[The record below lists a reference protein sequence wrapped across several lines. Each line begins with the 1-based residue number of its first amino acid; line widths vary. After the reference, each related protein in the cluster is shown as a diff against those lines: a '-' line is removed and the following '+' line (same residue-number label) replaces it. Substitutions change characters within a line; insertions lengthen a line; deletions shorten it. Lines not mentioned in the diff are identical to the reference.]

1 MKGTRDRLM
10 KSIDE
15 LRRAGKRMSVAA
27 VCERSKVA
35 RQTLYKYHKDV
46 IELIRR
52 PRDDE
57 RKLRVQTTLAL
68 KVNKLD
74 AIVGRQKRTISA
86 LTRLCVELKAALDGA
101 ERQKKR
107 ISSKCERQLREL
119 RRENIDLKK
128 RHAKVVG
135 LQRVK

>member
-10 KSIDE
+10 ESIDE

-27 VCERSKVA
+27 VSERSKVT

-57 RKLRVQTTLAL
+57 RKLRLQTTLAL

-86 LTRLCVELKAALDGA
+86 LTRLCVELKAALDSA
-101 ERQKKR
+101 ERQQKR

-119 RRENIDLKK
+119 RRENVDLKK